1 MKIIGGQDMV
11 SPIKKILVKHPR
23 QAFIDKFKIK
33 KEYAQLNYLGVPD
46 YKKACSDYDK
56 FLLLL
61 KSFDM
66 EVQLLL
72 EDRNTTID
80 SIYTHDPCI
89 VCDKGIILSNMGKE
103 GRVNEPLALKKYFE
117 SINIPILGKIE
128 NPGLLEGGDVVWID
142 KKTLAIGEGYRSNIH
157 GIKQLKSILGELI
170 EELIVVPQDTRINSF
185 ATRIN
190 SCATGLKSFATRHRH

>member
-46 YKKACSDYDK
+46 YKKACSDYDN

-66 EVQLLL
+66 EVQFLL

-89 VCDKGIILSNMGKE
+89 VCYKGIILCNM
-103 GRVNEPLALKKYFE
+103 
-117 SINIPILGKIE
+117 
-128 NPGLLEGGDVVWID
+128 
-142 KKTLAIGEGYRSNIH
+142 
-157 GIKQLKSILGELI
+157 
-170 EELIVVPQDTRINSF
+170 
-185 ATRIN
+185 
-190 SCATGLKSFATRHRH
+190 